1 MEQTDLQLIGV
12 WKEKD
17 PELKRLWEE
26 HVDYEEQLELFNK
39 RVYLTTEEELER
51 KTIQKKKLRGR
62 DQIERI
68 LMRIRKEEETDPA

>member
-12 WKEKD
+12 WKDKD

-26 HVDYEEQLELFNK
+26 HVDYEEQLDLFNK

-51 KTIQKKKLRGR
+51 KTIQKKKLMGR

-68 LMRIRKEEETDPA
+68 LMRIRKEEEPDPT

>member
-51 KTIQKKKLRGR
+51 KTIQKKKLMGR

-68 LMRIRKEEETDPA
+68 LIKIRKEQEIDPT